1 MKYHALARTT
11 VYSREQ
17 MAKAV
22 IEGADVKR
30 MVMGRSPDGSVGLEL
45 RDYNGKVRVIL
56 AVKRDGKPT
65 FQFLDDSGKVVKEFA
80 ATEQ

>member
-1 MKYHALARTT
+1 
-11 VYSREQ
+11 
-17 MAKAV
+17 
-22 IEGADVKR
+22 

-80 ATEQ
+80 AIEQ